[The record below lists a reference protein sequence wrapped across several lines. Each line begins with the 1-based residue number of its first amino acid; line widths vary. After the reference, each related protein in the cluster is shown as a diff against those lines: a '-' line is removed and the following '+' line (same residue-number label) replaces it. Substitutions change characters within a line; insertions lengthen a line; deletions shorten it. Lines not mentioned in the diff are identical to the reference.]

1 MPNNLVAPEV
11 LPTNQIQSTQ
21 QQEEAIPFMQ
31 TEYINPNESI
41 TENIRLLKYN
51 YCHVKKMI
59 VFMMYTVRK
68 MRNMVKQKQIF
79 GNVTENMMI
88 VACQLLTKG
97 IILNKYMIDSLV
109 NKIDIYQIKFFE
121 NFLQSNECRKILENY

>member
-68 MRNMVKQKQIF
+68 MRNMVKQK
-79 GNVTENMMI
+79 
-88 VACQLLTKG
+88 
-97 IILNKYMIDSLV
+97 
-109 NKIDIYQIKFFE
+109 
-121 NFLQSNECRKILENY
+121 